1 MLIRK
6 TNHCYDL
13 DKCLVEWELIQ
24 LRMGDVLW
32 DSDKVLGTGI
42 YGQRRQT
49 CLQRSNKSG
58 VNPYTDSQT
67 TEAWLKK
74 HISNQYTGGA
84 GERREKKDRI
94 IKEYTEYTVLNEVYE
109 GTVFADAINDV
120 NGVRSRIMHM
130 QPRTTYFVHQD
141 KTPRYHLA
149 LITNPNAYFIFPSLN
164 EIVHIPAD
172 GYVYEVDTTILHS
185 FVNCGPDRTHLVI
198 SKGAHHDQV

>member
-1 MLIRK
+1 MPIRK

-94 IKEYTEYTVLNEVYE
+94 IKEHTEYTVLNEVYE

-130 QPRTTYFVHQD
+130 NAYTSYSVHKDQ
-141 KTPRYHLA
+141 TSRYHLA
-149 LITNPNAYFIFPSLN
+149 LITNPNAYFIFPTLN
-164 EIVHIPAD
+164 EIIHIPAD
-172 GYVYEVDTTILHS
+172 GCLYEVDTTTPHS

-198 SKGAHHDQV
+198 SKRSSS